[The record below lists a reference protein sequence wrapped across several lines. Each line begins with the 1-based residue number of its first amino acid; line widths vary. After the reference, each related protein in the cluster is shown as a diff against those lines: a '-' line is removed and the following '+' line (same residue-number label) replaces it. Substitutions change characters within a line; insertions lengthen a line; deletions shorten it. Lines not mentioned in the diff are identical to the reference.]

1 MMQKVYPD
9 WVQAH
14 KKRGTTI
21 KRVGSNYYLYK
32 HTSKRVPGK
41 KYPQPVDTYI
51 GVITPQGVVESR
63 KKKLSLTDVEVKE
76 YGFSKALWLLCP
88 QSWKNPL
95 EDDWED
101 ILAIITLKW
110 SPQSYLLKERNIKK
124 EEDFHYQ
131 FGAQMASLSR
141 RIYKE
146 HGVDVSELH
155 ELDDIYLVYLEN
167 EVIVSRIG
175 DTQRLMLEKLGVNI
189 EMC

>member
-1 MMQKVYPD
+1 MVQKVYPD

-51 GVITPQGVVESR
+51 GVITPDGVVESG

-95 EDDWED
+95 GDDWED

-110 SPQSYLLKERNIKK
+110 SPKSYLLKERKIKK
-124 EEDFHYQ
+124 EEDFRYQ

-167 EVIVSRIG
+167 EAIVSRIG
-175 DTQRLMLEKLGVNI
+175 DTHRLVLEKLGVNI

>member
-1 MMQKVYPD
+1 MVQKVYPD

-21 KRVGSNYYLYK
+21 KKVGSNYYLYK

-51 GVITPQGVVESR
+51 GVITPDGVVESR

-95 EDDWED
+95 GDDWED

-110 SPQSYLLKERNIKK
+110 SPKSYLLKERNIKK
-124 EEDFHYQ
+124 EEDFRYQ
-131 FGAQMASLSR
+131 FGAQMASLTR

-167 EVIVSRIG
+167 EVVVSRID
-175 DTQRLMLEKLGVNI
+175 DTRRLVLEKLGVNI

>member
-1 MMQKVYPD
+1 MAKKIYPD
-9 WVQAH
+9 WVQAY

-21 KRVGSNYYLYK
+21 KKVGSNYYLYK

-51 GVITPQGVVESR
+51 GVITPDGVRESR

-88 QSWKNPL
+88 QSWKKPL
-95 EDDWED
+95 GDDWED
-101 ILAIITLKW
+101 ILTIITLKW
-110 SPQSYLLKERNIKK
+110 SPESYLAKEREIKK
-124 EEDFHYQ
+124 EEDFRYQ
-131 FGAQMASLSR
+131 FGAQMGSLSR

-155 ELDDIYLVYLEN
+155 KLDHIYLVYLEK
-167 EVIVSRIG
+167 ETVVSRIN
-175 DTQRLMLEKLGVNI
+175 DKQKLLLEKLGVNI

>member
-1 MMQKVYPD
+1 MAEKIYPD

-51 GVITPQGVVESR
+51 GVITPDGVVESR

-95 EDDWED
+95 GDDWED
-101 ILAIITLKW
+101 ILSIITLKW
-110 SPQSYLLKERNIKK
+110 SPKSYLVKEREIKK
-124 EEDFHYQ
+124 EEDFRYQ

-155 ELDDIYLVYLEN
+155 ELDDIYLVYLEK
-167 EVIVSRIG
+167 EAVVSRID
-175 DTQRLMLEKLGVNI
+175 DTGRLLLNKLGVNI

>member
-1 MMQKVYPD
+1 MVQKVYPD
-9 WVQAH
+9 WVQVH

-21 KRVGSNYYLYK
+21 KKVGSNYYLYK

-51 GVITPQGVVESR
+51 GVITPDGVVESR

-88 QSWKNPL
+88 QSWKKPL
-95 EDDWED
+95 GDDWED
-101 ILAIITLKW
+101 ILAMITLKW
-110 SPQSYLLKERNIKK
+110 SPKSYLLKERNIKK
-124 EEDFHYQ
+124 EEDFRYQ

-167 EVIVSRIG
+167 EVVVSRID
-175 DTQRLMLEKLGVNI
+175 DTRRLVLEKLGVNI

>member
-1 MMQKVYPD
+1 MVQKVYPD

-21 KRVGSNYYLYK
+21 KKVGSNYYLYK

-51 GVITPQGVVESR
+51 GVITPDGVVESR

-95 EDDWED
+95 GDDWED

-110 SPQSYLLKERNIKK
+110 SPKSYLLKERNIKK
-124 EEDFHYQ
+124 EEDFRYQ

-167 EVIVSRIG
+167 EVVVSRID
-175 DTQRLMLEKLGVNI
+175 DTRQLVLEKLGVNI

>member
-1 MMQKVYPD
+1 MVQKVYPD

-21 KRVGSNYYLYK
+21 KKVGSNYYLYK

-51 GVITPQGVVESR
+51 GVITPDGVVESR

-95 EDDWED
+95 GDDWED

-110 SPQSYLLKERNIKK
+110 SPKSYLLKERNIKK
-124 EEDFHYQ
+124 EEDFRYQ

-167 EVIVSRIG
+167 EVVVSRID
-175 DTQRLMLEKLGVNI
+175 DTRRLVLEKLGVNI

>member
-1 MMQKVYPD
+1 MAEKIYPD

-51 GVITPQGVVESR
+51 GVITPDGVVESR

-95 EDDWED
+95 GDDWED

-110 SPQSYLLKERNIKK
+110 SPKSYLVKEREIKK
-124 EEDFHYQ
+124 EEDFRYQ

-155 ELDDIYLVYLEN
+155 ELDDIYLVYLEK
-167 EVIVSRIG
+167 EAVVSRID
-175 DTQRLMLEKLGVNI
+175 DTGRLLLNKLGVNI

>member
-1 MMQKVYPD
+1 MAQKVYPD

-21 KRVGSNYYLYK
+21 KKVGSNYYLYK

-51 GVITPQGVVESR
+51 GVITPDGVVESR

-95 EDDWED
+95 GDDWED

-110 SPQSYLLKERNIKK
+110 SPKSYLLKERNIKK
-124 EEDFHYQ
+124 EEDFRYQ

-167 EVIVSRIG
+167 EVVVSRID
-175 DTQRLMLEKLGVNI
+175 DTRQLVLEKLGVNI

>member
-1 MMQKVYPD
+1 MVQKVYPD
-9 WVQAH
+9 WVQVH

-21 KRVGSNYYLYK
+21 KKVGSNYYLYK

-51 GVITPQGVVESR
+51 GVITPDGVVESR

-76 YGFSKALWLLCP
+76 YGFSKTLWLLCP
-88 QSWKNPL
+88 QSWKKPL
-95 EDDWED
+95 GDDWED
-101 ILAIITLKW
+101 ILAMITLKW
-110 SPQSYLLKERNIKK
+110 SPKSYLLKERNIKK
-124 EEDFHYQ
+124 EEDFRYQ

-167 EVIVSRIG
+167 EVVVSRID
-175 DTQRLMLEKLGVNI
+175 DTRRLVLEKLGVNI

>member
-1 MMQKVYPD
+1 MVQKVYPD

-21 KRVGSNYYLYK
+21 KKVGSNYYLYK

-51 GVITPQGVVESR
+51 GVITPDGVVESR

-95 EDDWED
+95 GDDWED

-110 SPQSYLLKERNIKK
+110 SPKSYLLKERNIKK
-124 EEDFHYQ
+124 EEDFRYQ

-155 ELDDIYLVYLEN
+155 KLDDIYLVYLEN
-167 EVIVSRIG
+167 EVVVSRID
-175 DTQRLMLEKLGVNI
+175 DTQRLLLKKLGVNI

>member
-1 MMQKVYPD
+1 MAEKIYPD

-51 GVITPQGVVESR
+51 GAITPDGVVESR

-88 QSWKNPL
+88 QGWKKPL
-95 EDDWED
+95 GDDWED

-110 SPQSYLLKERNIKK
+110 SPKSYLVKEREIKK
-124 EEDFHYQ
+124 EEDFRYQ

-141 RIYKE
+141 RLYKE

-155 ELDDIYLVYLEN
+155 ELDDIYLVYLEK
-167 EVIVSRIG
+167 EAVVSRIDDAG
-175 DTQRLMLEKLGVNI
+175 RLLLNKLGVNI